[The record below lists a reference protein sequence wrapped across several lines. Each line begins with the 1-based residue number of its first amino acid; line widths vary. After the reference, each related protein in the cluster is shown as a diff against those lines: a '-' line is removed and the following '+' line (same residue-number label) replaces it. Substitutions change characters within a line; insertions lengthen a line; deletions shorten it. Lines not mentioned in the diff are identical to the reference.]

1 MGLHLEAMGAHRQS
15 ICRFCCCS
23 CVTVDRLIR
32 ICYIRIFIVNFFMNF
47 HELCSI
53 LLLDDILHL
62 WYFPDG
68 RNDVFAKLSFLA
80 SESAIEQIQWL
91 MVQCGLYQFSQE
103 LCSLQQII
111 VFK

>member
-1 MGLHLEAMGAHRQS
+1 MRDSRPTDQNLLYLDIYRELYHELYRE
-15 ICRFCCCS
+15 
-23 CVTVDRLIR
+23 L
-32 ICYIRIFIVNFFMNF
+32 F

-111 VFK
+111 VFKRYDIFCIGLDSKTV

>member
-1 MGLHLEAMGAHRQS
+1 MRCCALRDSRAHS
-15 ICRFCCCS
+15 IQNLLCS
-23 CVTVDRLIR
+23 DIYREPYHELYR
-32 ICYIRIFIVNFFMNF
+32 ELF

-91 MVQCGLYQFSQE
+91 MVQCELYQFSQE

>member
-1 MGLHLEAMGAHRQS
+1 MN
-15 ICRFCCCS
+15 
-23 CVTVDRLIR
+23 
-32 ICYIRIFIVNFFMNF
+32 FIVNFFMNF
-47 HELCSI
+47 FMNSVHELCSI

-111 VFK
+111 VFKRYDIFCIGLDSKTE